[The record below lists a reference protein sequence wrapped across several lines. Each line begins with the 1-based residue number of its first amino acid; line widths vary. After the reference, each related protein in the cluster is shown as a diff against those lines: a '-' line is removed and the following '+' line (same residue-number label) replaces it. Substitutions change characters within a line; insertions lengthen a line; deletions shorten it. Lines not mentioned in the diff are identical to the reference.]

1 LRLSAFS
8 LQPFACEEYSVYLYN
23 FFYMKNIAAFLL
35 IPMFLLV
42 ACNNGTTETTS
53 DKENYKKAT
62 ETLLE
67 KEKKNP
73 MNFLKVY
80 SHDKHNLLGQTVIKG
95 NVDNSA
101 KVCSYKDVQLE
112 LSFFS
117 KTGTLLEKD
126 LETVYEIIAP
136 GKSADFKTKYFAPKG
151 TDSIA
156 VKILGAKVSQ

>member
-1 LRLSAFS
+1 
-8 LQPFACEEYSVYLYN
+8 
-23 FFYMKNIAAFLL
+23 MKRIAGS
-35 IPMFLLV
+35 LLV
-42 ACNNGTTETTS
+42 STLFFIGCSNGNVETAS

-73 MNFLKVY
+73 MAFLKVY

-95 NVDNSA
+95 NIDNNA
-101 KVCSYKDVQLE
+101 KVCSYKDIQLE

-117 KTGTLLEKD
+117 KTGSLLEKD
-126 LETVYEIIAP
+126 NETIYDVIAP

-151 TDSIA
+151 TDSVAI
-156 VKILGAKVSQ
+156 KIVSAKINQ

>member
-1 LRLSAFS
+1 MKKIAGIVIIAIIFLSA
-8 LQPFACEEYSVYLYN
+8 C
-23 FFYMKNIAAFLL
+23 KNKAKEAA
-35 IPMFLLV
+35 
-42 ACNNGTTETTS
+42 TE
-53 DKENYKKAT
+53 KENYQRAT

-73 MNFLKVY
+73 IAFLSVK

-95 NVDNSA
+95 NVNNTA
-101 KVCSYKDVQLE
+101 KVCTYKDVQLQ

-126 LETVYEIIAP
+126 NETVYDNIAP

-151 TDSIA
+151 TDSVAIK
-156 VKILGAKVSQ
+156 VLGAKISE

>member
-1 LRLSAFS
+1 MKKIACIVLSIILS
-8 LQPFACEEYSVYLYN
+8 S
-23 FFYMKNIAAFLL
+23 
-35 IPMFLLV
+35 
-42 ACNNGTTETTS
+42 ACNNKAKDAAAE
-53 DKENYKKAT
+53 KENYQKAA

-73 MNFLKVY
+73 ISFLTVN

-95 NVDNSA
+95 SINNKA
-101 KVCSYKDVQLE
+101 KVCAYKDVQLE

-126 LETVYEIIAP
+126 NEIVYDNIEP

-151 TDSIA
+151 TDSVAI
-156 VKILGAKVSQ
+156 KILSAKIKE

>member
-1 LRLSAFS
+1 
-8 LQPFACEEYSVYLYN
+8 
-23 FFYMKNIAAFLL
+23 MKNVAAFLL
-35 IPMFLLV
+35 ISIFLLM
-42 ACNNGTTETTS
+42 ACSNGTTETTS

-73 MNFLKVY
+73 MSFLKVY

-112 LSFFS
+112 LAFFS

-136 GKSADFKTKYFAPKG
+136 GKSVDFKTKYFAPKG

>member
-1 LRLSAFS
+1 
-8 LQPFACEEYSVYLYN
+8 
-23 FFYMKNIAAFLL
+23 MKNSAAFILICMILL
-35 IPMFLLV
+35 
-42 ACNNGTTETTS
+42 AGCNNSSSENAS

-62 ETLLE
+62 ETLLQ
-67 KEKKNP
+67 KEKKAP
-73 MNFLKVY
+73 LAFLKVY

-95 NVDNSA
+95 NIDNSA
-101 KVCSYKDVQLE
+101 KVCNYKDVQLE

-126 LETVYEIIAP
+126 LETVYEVIAP

-156 VKILGAKVSQ
+156 IKILSAKVSE